1 MDDGYL
7 SMTQSSLDQS
17 KIDAIKQEL
26 KWHPGGATISALSS
40 KMMMNRNLLAKY
52 LDLLLRSGDVTVTIA
67 GTSKVYSLS
76 RRVPVNQLLNF
87 ISDSVIVLDSDLTIV
102 SLNKNLFERLGE
114 KRDSLIGK
122 KLNASGNSFLESLD
136 VSRFRNNDS
145 SFTDLVIDITGLINT
160 TTCSFRIKSV
170 PVVFDDGNKGLA
182 LILKDIT
189 HQIQHQPLQEIP
201 GAGYQGIVEDQTEF
215 IIRFLPDGTLTFVNN
230 SFCHYLKMEEY
241 EILGRSFFSRLFDE
255 DREQVQMSLRGLN
268 RENPVCSVELRVK
281 GPAGISRWHRWTNF
295 AHTLDDK
302 GNTRE
307 YLGVGRDITDSYH
320 VEKKF
325 NRFISDQEF
334 LYWHAWEL
342 TNLAADADI
351 HMTIGK
357 AIKELIPDAM
367 ISVNTFD
374 SLLPPEITFLTI
386 RCFLGEKE
394 RQVFSQTIG
403 RNIVGW
409 NIGCPNEDAR
419 SHAMSCML
427 TGKLV
432 KIPGNLHV
440 VMMWSIPQ
448 SDCDKIEK
456 ILNLGD
462 TYVVG
467 LVYGSMLFGNILIH
481 LKKGDVLDRPM
492 LIETYA
498 RQAVLALKS
507 RHAEQELMERSKI
520 QHYEIPLSDRDREFN
535 IDSEKDSGTVSKN
548 SS

>member
-1 MDDGYL
+1 
-7 SMTQSSLDQS
+7 MTQSLLDQS

-26 KWHPGGATISALSS
+26 KWHPGGVTISALSY

-52 LDLLLRSGDVTVTIA
+52 LDLLLRSGDVSVTIA

-87 ISDSVIVLDSDLTIV
+87 VSDSVIVLDSDLKIV
-102 SLNKNLFERLGE
+102 SLNKNLLERLGE

-122 KLNASGNSFLESLD
+122 KLNASGNSFLEGLD

-145 SFTDLVIDITGLINT
+145 SFTDLVIDITGLINN

-189 HQIQHQPLQEIP
+189 HQIQPRPLQEIS

-230 SFCHYLKMEEY
+230 SFCHYLKMDVH
-241 EILGRSFFSRLFDE
+241 EILGRSFFSRLFEE

-268 RENPVCSVELRVK
+268 RENPARSVELRVK
-281 GPAGISRWHRWTNF
+281 GPAGVPRWHRWTNF
-295 AHTLDDK
+295 AHSLDDK
-302 GNTRE
+302 GNIRE
-307 YLGVGRDITDSYH
+307 YLGVGRDISDTCQI
-320 VEKKF
+320 EKKF
-325 NRFISDQEF
+325 NLFISDQEF
-334 LYWHAWEL
+334 LYWHAWEFA
-342 TNLAADADI
+342 NLPADADI
-351 HMTIGK
+351 YLAIGK
-357 AIKELIPDAM
+357 GIKELIPDA
-367 ISVNTFD
+367 IVSVNTFD
-374 SLLPPEITFLTI
+374 SFVPAEITYSTF

-394 RQVFSQTIG
+394 RQVFSQFIG
-403 RNIVGW
+403 RDIVGW
-409 NIGCPNEDAR
+409 GLGSPNESAR
-419 SHAMSCML
+419 SHILPCLM

-462 TYVVG
+462 TYVIG
-467 LVYGSMLFGNILIH
+467 LVSRSMLFGNIVIH

-498 RQAVLALKS
+498 SQAMLALKC
-507 RHAEQELMERSKI
+507 RHAEQELMEQSKI
-520 QHYEIPLSDRDREFN
+520 QHYKIPLSEREREFN
-535 IDSEKDSGTVSKN
+535 IDSEKDGGTVSKN